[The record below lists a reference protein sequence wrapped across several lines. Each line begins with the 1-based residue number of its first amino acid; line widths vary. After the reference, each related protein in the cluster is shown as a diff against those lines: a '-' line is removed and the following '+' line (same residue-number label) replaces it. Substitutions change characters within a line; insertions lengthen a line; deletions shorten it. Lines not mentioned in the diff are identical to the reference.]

1 MEKCSKQFK
10 KILKQIDYFGTFV
23 TFRVNDEIEYKSL
36 IGGTFTLIYGI
47 FAFIFIM
54 SSSISFLKRENLDFI
69 YSHKIM
75 SQPFINLSYISF
87 TFAFGIQYSDN
98 ASSAVEDT
106 YLYFNYSIKLI
117 EWVGKNDIYEKN
129 LEFRKCE
136 SSDFPKLE
144 GDFYMNDLN
153 EMLCPIYDH
162 STNFSIDGLYTDDY
176 YKFISIQLKL
186 TDYAFENYS
195 QLKLFLNKTPIDVA
209 IFFRDTTIDY
219 ENRKKPLPPYL
230 NYNYKGVDLDFI
242 KKTSISISSLEFISD
257 ENFFTYNSK
266 LTKETMFSS
275 SQDSFRYIKQRQE
288 ENEYQIFEY
297 LIEASPKVVYLKRV
311 YQKLPEFVASISGIL
326 GFVCLIMVLI
336 ANLIEMKAIDQ
347 KLIHRMLKFRGNK
360 NIDVNYFAQ
369 KFNNKLKND
378 IPKFKKEKFYSD
390 NLKVTEDFFEINN
403 NSTNDNI
410 EKNSITE
417 GINIINSERIP
428 HKISDKENMKIK
440 KKVKFDNE
448 DINRLKHKCIKSN
461 LRQEFQR
468 KNKRMKTI
476 DLEKEVFES
485 LDMKE
490 INQTEIINQTP
501 ESKKDQED
509 LVKLNIIQIIYTVL
523 CSFCSKKSSK
533 KYKLLKSAEKKIHY
547 YMDIITYIKTVQ
559 EFELLKEMLFNENF
573 LRLFQFVSKPTMK
586 ILIDDFVFCHH
597 FEREY
602 IPFKKIGKNE
612 IDSLYTN
619 YKEVLLQ
626 EKSIEKLKLL
636 NFIKGEI
643 EFLEN

>member
-1 MEKCSKQFK
+1 MGKIK
-10 KILKQIDYFGTFV
+10 KLIKSIDYFGTFI

-36 IGGTFTLIYGI
+36 IGGTFTLIY
-47 FAFIFIM
+47 ALFIVVYI
-54 SSSISFLKRENLDFI
+54 STLSISFIKMKKLDFT

-75 SQPFINLSYISF
+75 SQPFINLSDISF
-87 TFAFGIQYSDN
+87 TFAFGVQYSDN
-98 ASSAVEDT
+98 SFSAIEDT

-117 EWVGKNDIYEKN
+117 EWVGKDDINETN
-129 LEFRKCE
+129 VEFRKCE
-136 SSDFPKLE
+136 SSDFPKLHK
-144 GDFYMNDLN
+144 DYYINDLDD
-153 EMLCPIYDH
+153 MFCPIYDFF
-162 STNFSIDGLYTDDY
+162 TNFSIDGLYTDDY
-176 YKFISIQLKL
+176 YKFISIKLTL
-186 TDYAFENYS
+186 TDYAFENYDKLK
-195 QLKLFLNKTPIDVA
+195 QLLNDNPMEMSLFFK
-209 IFFRDTTIDY
+209 DTTIDY

-230 NYNYKGVDLDFI
+230 NFNYKGVDLDFI

-257 ENFFTYNSK
+257 ENVFIDNSK
-266 LTKETMFSS
+266 LTIEAMFSS
-275 SQDSFRYIKQRQE
+275 SQDSFRYIKQRKE
-288 ENEYQIFEY
+288 EKEYQIFEY

-326 GFVCLIMVLI
+326 GFVCLVMVLI

-378 IPKFKKEKFYSD
+378 NPQFKKEKFYSE

-417 GINIINSERIP
+417 GISIINSESIP
-428 HKISDKENMKIK
+428 HKISDIGNIK
-440 KKVKFDNE
+440 LNKKVKFYKE
-448 DINRLKHKCIKSN
+448 DINKLKHKSIGSN
-461 LRQEFQR
+461 LRKDFQI
-468 KNKRMKTI
+468 KSKQMKTI
-476 DLEKEVFES
+476 DIEKEVFES
-485 LDMKE
+485 SDMKE
-490 INQTEIINQTP
+490 INQTEIIHQTP

-509 LVKLNIIQIIYTVL
+509 LVKLNIIQIVYTVL
-523 CSFCSKKSSK
+523 CSFCSKQSSK
-533 KYKLLKSAEKKIHY
+533 KYNLLKSAEKKIHY

-586 ILIDDFVFCHH
+586 ILNNDFVFCHH

-602 IPFKKIGKNE
+602 IPFKIIRKKE
-612 IDSLYTN
+612 IDNLYSN

-626 EKSIEKLKLL
+626 ENSTEKLKLL
-636 NFIKGEI
+636 SFIKGEI
-643 EFLEN
+643 EFLEK

>member
-1 MEKCSKQFK
+1 
-10 KILKQIDYFGTFV
+10 
-23 TFRVNDEIEYKSL
+23 
-36 IGGTFTLIYGI
+36 
-47 FAFIFIM
+47 
-54 SSSISFLKRENLDFI
+54 
-69 YSHKIM
+69 
-75 SQPFINLSYISF
+75 
-87 TFAFGIQYSDN
+87 
-98 ASSAVEDT
+98 
-106 YLYFNYSIKLI
+106 
-117 EWVGKNDIYEKN
+117 
-129 LEFRKCE
+129 
-136 SSDFPKLE
+136 
-144 GDFYMNDLN
+144 
-153 EMLCPIYDH
+153 
-162 STNFSIDGLYTDDY
+162 
-176 YKFISIQLKL
+176 
-186 TDYAFENYS
+186 
-195 QLKLFLNKTPIDVA
+195 
-209 IFFRDTTIDY
+209 
-219 ENRKKPLPPYL
+219 
-230 NYNYKGVDLDFI
+230 
-242 KKTSISISSLEFISD
+242 
-257 ENFFTYNSK
+257 
-266 LTKETMFSS
+266 
-275 SQDSFRYIKQRQE
+275 
-288 ENEYQIFEY
+288 
-297 LIEASPKVVYLKRV
+297 
-311 YQKLPEFVASISGIL
+311 
-326 GFVCLIMVLI
+326 MVLI

-378 IPKFKKEKFYSD
+378 IPKFKKEKFYSE
-390 NLKVTEDFFEINN
+390 NLKVTENFFEIDN

-410 EKNSITE
+410 GKNSITE
-417 GINIINSERIP
+417 GISIINSESIP
-428 HKISDKENMKIK
+428 HKISDIGNIK
-440 KKVKFDNE
+440 LNKKVKFYNE
-448 DINRLKHKCIKSN
+448 DINRLKHKSIGSN
-461 LRQEFQR
+461 LRKDFKIKSKQ
-468 KNKRMKTI
+468 MKTI

-485 LDMKE
+485 SDMKE

>member
-1 MEKCSKQFK
+1 MEKCLKQFK
-10 KILKQIDYFGTFV
+10 NILKQIDSFGTFV
-23 TFRVNDEIEYKSL
+23 SFRVNDEIEYKSL

-54 SSSISFLKRENLDFI
+54 TSSISFLERKNLNFI
-69 YSHKIM
+69 YSHKIK
-75 SQPFINLSYISF
+75 SQPFINLSDISF
-87 TFAFGIQYSDN
+87 NFAFGVQYSDN
-98 ASSAVEDT
+98 AYSAVEDT
-106 YLYFNYSIKLI
+106 YLYFNYSVKLI
-117 EWVGKNDIYEKN
+117 EWVGKDDINETN

-136 SSDFPKLE
+136 SSDFPKLIK
-144 GDFYMNDLN
+144 DYYMNDLDD
-153 EMLCPIYDH
+153 MLCPIYDH
-162 STNFSIDGLYTDDY
+162 STNFSIDGLYTDEY
-176 YKFISIQLKL
+176 YKFISIKLTL
-186 TDYAFENYS
+186 TDYAFENYDKLK
-195 QLKLFLNKTPIDVA
+195 QLLNDNPMEMSLFFK
-209 IFFRDTTIDY
+209 DTTIDY

-230 NYNYKGVDLDFI
+230 NFNYKGVDLDFI

-257 ENFFTYNSK
+257 ENVFIDNSK
-266 LTKETMFSS
+266 LTIEAMFSS
-275 SQDSFRYIKQRQE
+275 SQDSFRYIKQRKE
-288 ENEYQIFEY
+288 EKEYQIFEY

-326 GFVCLIMVLI
+326 GFVCLVMVLI

-347 KLIHRMLKFRGNK
+347 KLIHRMLKFKGNK

-378 IPKFKKEKFYSD
+378 SPKFKKEKIDSE
-390 NLKVTEDFFEINN
+390 NLKVTEDFFEINDN
-403 NSTNDNI
+403 NPNDNM
-410 EKNSITE
+410 EKNSSSE
-417 GINIINSERIP
+417 GINRINSESIL
-428 HKISDKENMKIK
+428 HKISEKEK

-448 DINRLKHKCIKSN
+448 DINRLKHKDIKSN
-461 LRQEFQR
+461 LSQEFKI
-468 KNKRMKTI
+468 KNKKRKTV

-485 LDMKE
+485 LDMKKL
-490 INQTEIINQTP
+490 NQTEIINQTP

-509 LVKLNIIQIIYTVL
+509 LVKLNIIQIVYTAL
-523 CSFCSKKSSK
+523 CSFCSTKFSK
-533 KYKLLKSAEKKIHY
+533 KYKLIKSAEKKIHY

-586 ILIDDFVFCHH
+586 ILNDDFVFCHH

-602 IPFKKIGKNE
+602 IPFKTIGKNE

-626 EKSIEKLKLL
+626 EKSIEKLRLL

-643 EFLEN
+643 EFLEK